1 MRVRQRL
8 LPLMVLVVAAC
19 TGDTDADDD
28 TDSNPGSDADTGAA
42 SGTDVLDAGTAVP
55 VGEYFSPAADD
66 LTGVLVRARGDDFEF
81 LMPVQWDDLTATQSL
96 AVWIEA
102 EIINSSSEA
111 TYVDCGGSREQGSA
125 CRAFTTGRDQVG
137 ETGQA
142 EADVDSDPV
151 GLTIPLTTSDGTL
164 FIVVD
169 TITYE
174 VQLPIMFAAVRTSSA
189 IPFLGEFPMDNDG
202 LIGVLES
209 L

>member
-1 MRVRQRL
+1 MRVLQRL
-8 LPLMVLVVAAC
+8 LPLTALVVAAC
-19 TGDTDADDD
+19 TGDTDSDDD
-28 TDSNPGSDADTGAA
+28 TGSDADTGAD
-42 SGTDVLDAGTAVP
+42 SGTEVLDPGTAVP
-55 VGEYFSPAADD
+55 LGEYFSPGADD
-66 LTGVLVRARGDDFEF
+66 LTGVLVRARGDDVEF
-81 LMPVQWDDLTATQSL
+81 LMPVQWDDLTDNQSL

-142 EADVDSDPV
+142 AANIDSDPV
-151 GLTIPLTTSDGTL
+151 GLTIPLSTSDGKL

-189 IPFLGEFPMDNDG
+189 IPFLGEFPMDNEG
-202 LIGVLES
+202 LIGVLEG